1 MHTRTKAISAF
12 HPSSAEPSPSHHAD
26 KSTPNTGL
34 VKPKIATLE
43 TGLYFNRMPRFSV
56 GFLSFFASL
65 YVIFSRSG
73 NGCHPPGCVPHP
85 WLLCGCFSDYPG
97 SSSMIS
103 GCSSFSSLMNM
114 HKKLI
119 SRIVQEIQ
127 IVFAPMYP
135 IICPPNAA
143 PTANRKMIPK

>member
-56 GFLSFFASL
+56 GFLSFSPVFTLFFLDLGTDVILQDVFHIPGFFAD
-65 YVIFSRSG
+65 VFQII
-73 NGCHPPGCVPHP
+73 PD
-85 WLLCGCFSDYPG
+85 LLFFFHDLGMFLFFFLDE
-97 SSSMIS
+97 
-103 GCSSFSSLMNM
+103 
-114 HKKLI
+114 H
-119 SRIVQEIQ
+119 
-127 IVFAPMYP
+127 A
-135 IICPPNAA
+135 
-143 PTANRKMIPK
+143 